1 MSIWKGVALAAIGI
15 VALAGCSRQESAAD
29 AQRRADAAAIKG
41 SERVTDAK
49 RDAANA
55 EIKAS
60 EAVAKAEDKAAA
72 QVDQRAGERA
82 AEDGQ
87 RGSSRVA
94 RPGAGE
100 VQCRSRQMPRVERS
114 RSG

>member
-1 MSIWKGVALAAIGI
+1 MKSV
-15 VALAGCSRQESAAD
+15 AD

-60 EAVAKAEDKAAA
+60 EEVAKAEDKAVD
-72 QVDQRAGERA
+72 QVDSAQANA
-82 AEDGQ
+82 LAEDGE
-87 RGSSRVA
+87 RRSLA
-94 RPGAGE
+94 RAGAE
-100 VQCRSRQMPRVERS
+100 
-114 RSG
+114 